1 MGKIIMIASQK
12 GGVGKTTTA
21 LNLGFSLSRFGG
33 RVLLV
38 DADVQGSLAVAS
50 NLRKRTDKGLID
62 VLKGNAEPKEVIAT
76 TRDGGMSVVGMGS
89 PRTDD
94 VMFFEEEAKKGNV
107 GGLLR
112 KLAVDFQYTLID
124 APSGIGGTV
133 TTLMGASDGVIATV
147 QTKALAIKTL
157 PSFLR
162 AYQWS
167 RDNLNRS
174 LRFEG
179 VLLTMVDEG
188 SVLERQSFDE
198 VKRAIPS
205 EFFFGTW
212 IPLNPVF
219 EEATMR
225 AIPVALLPEGQAA
238 ARPYIDLA
246 LEMRNRHAAEGA
258 HDAETAGLF

>member
-1 MGKIIMIASQK
+1 MGRIIMIASQK

-33 RVLLV
+33 RVLII

-50 NLRKRTDKGLID
+50 NLKKRTSKGLID
-62 VLKGNAEPKEVIAT
+62 ALKGSVDPGEIVAT
-76 TRDGGMSVVGMGS
+76 TRDGGLSIVGMGS
-89 PRTDD
+89 PSPDD
-94 VMFFEEEAKKGNV
+94 VLFLEEEAKKGNLGSLV
-107 GGLLR
+107 R
-112 KLAVDFQYTLID
+112 KLAADFQYTIID
-124 APSGIGGTV
+124 APSGIGSTV
-133 TTLMGASDGVIATV
+133 TTLMGISDGIIATV
-147 QTKALAIKTL
+147 QTRALSIKTL
-157 PSFLR
+157 PAFLR

-179 VLLTMVDEG
+179 VLLTMVNEG
-188 SVLERQSFDE
+188 SLLERQSFDE
-198 VKRAIPS
+198 VRKAIPA

-212 IPLNPVF
+212 IPNNPVF

-225 AIPVALLPEGQAA
+225 SIPVALLPEGQAA

-246 LEMRNRHAAEGA
+246 LEIRNKHAVEGA
-258 HDAETAGLF
+258 HDAETTGLF